1 MKKNKGYDEAGFN
14 NFVLVT
20 FNDVVYEVVCTA
32 TGHIYKNTYEDG
44 YVDYEIEDVTPCITS
59 IYDTDEQKYV
69 TTELIN
75 NEDFTESVVQALTSA
90 FNDGSDDWENID
102 AKIREQKEEDRLY
115 WLCEMAEKDF
125 DC

>member
-1 MKKNKGYDEAGFN
+1 MKKNKGYDEAAFN

-32 TGHIYKNTYEDG
+32 TGRIYTNTYEDG
-44 YVDYEIEDVTPCITS
+44 YIDYEIDDVTPCITS

-75 NEDFTESVVQALTSA
+75 NEDFTESVVQALVDA

-102 AKIREQKEEDRLY
+102 AKIREQEEENRLY
-115 WLCEMAEKDF
+115 WECEMAEKDF
-125 DC
+125 NC